1 MTIGGGFQGIITP
14 TKKIIINSQY
24 DPTLPAL

>member
-1 MTIGGGFQGIITP
+1 MIIGGFQGIITP
-14 TKKIIINSQY
+14 TNKTITNSHY